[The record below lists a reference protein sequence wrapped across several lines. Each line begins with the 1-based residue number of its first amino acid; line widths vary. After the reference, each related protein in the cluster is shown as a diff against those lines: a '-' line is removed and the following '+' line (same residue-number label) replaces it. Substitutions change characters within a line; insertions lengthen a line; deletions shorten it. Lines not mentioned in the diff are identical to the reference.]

1 VPAKKTILTDSDRAK
16 RAPRRKP
23 DDKAQFERF
32 VETARKLGVEEVG
45 PEFDDTVRKI
55 VRVPISTKAKS

>member
-1 VPAKKTILTDSDRAK
+1 MGQPKSPSHPKSKRPA
-16 RAPRRKP
+16 RRKP

-45 PEFDDTVRKI
+45 PEFDDAFKKI
-55 VRVPISTKAKS
+55 VPPKPIKIRQ